1 MSTGQQLNYAKA
13 ENFSM
18 VLEQFGGENFLRENF
33 PNMLQMLQ
41 NTREWHQELSEN
53 AEEGSAGYEDTFE
66 IVNLYGDAKEND
78 AAGESTTN
86 ILSESSMSLVQK
98 ASFLHVSSVI
108 QDPKCGKIFAS
119 DALHDTDANTLKVAL
134 NIDHKV
140 LRYAQNPRL
149 ETKSEFMAVSKVN
162 GKSVCVAN
170 RTNKTLTID
179 LAEGKPDVSSVTVEQ
194 PVSKDTG
201 DKLIR
206 VVYNGRSDIY
216 ASYNFKMAKDRTYQ
230 GTRYVD
236 VYYPFLIKVKLD
248 EDFQYCADRPVSFG
262 DDFMASLASDVVQGG
277 SVHFN
282 TAYIGN
288 IKASLEDASTLKLEF
303 PYQGDTTAN
312 FWGVQMPL
320 TARQTNG
327 KFDFHLQFTVRYA
340 KKSYPDEVFQT
351 PILVTSEDLT
361 PSANMASVKRAQIL
375 WGCLGKDTKLLT
387 EDGYRLITEV
397 NPGDK
402 LYTDKGYIKL
412 KNMVTGTEETIVAV
426 GVSEEQTLFLTEKHP
441 IVTDRGLIY
450 AVDLMVGDKLK
461 MEDGSFQKI
470 YYLEMMDYNDAVYSP
485 ELEESALIVADG
497 FVVGDYLTTADAVEE
512 VVEDPEPLEPELL
525 EELIRW
531 SEYQGQK
538 MREDLTKEEVK

>member
-18 VLEQFGGENFLRENF
+18 VLEQFGGKNFLRENF
-33 PNMLQMLQ
+33 PNMLRMLQ
-41 NTREWHQELSEN
+41 NTHEWHQELSEN
-53 AEEGSAGYEDTFE
+53 AGEEPAGYEDTFE
-66 IVNLYGDAKEND
+66 IVNLYGDAEEND
-78 AAGESTTN
+78 AARASETN

-119 DALHDTDANTLKVAL
+119 DAVHDTDANKLKVAL
-134 NIDHKV
+134 NIDRKA
-140 LRYAQNPRL
+140 LRYAQNPCL

-179 LAEGKPDVSSVTVEQ
+179 LAEGKPDVTSVTVKQ
-194 PVSKDTG
+194 PVSQNAG

-206 VVYNGRSDIY
+206 VVYNGRSDSN

-236 VYYPFLIKVKLD
+236 VYYPFLIEVKLD
-248 EDFQYCADRPVSFG
+248 EDFQYCADYPVSFG
-262 DDFMASLASDVVQGG
+262 DDFMASLASEVVQGG

-288 IKASLEDASTLKLEF
+288 IKSSLEDASTLKLEF
-303 PYQGDTTAN
+303 PYQGGTTAN
-312 FWGVQMPL
+312 FWGIQMPL
-320 TARQTNG
+320 TARQTKG
-327 KFDFHLQFTVRYA
+327 EFDFHLQFTVRYVN
-340 KKSYPDEVFQT
+340 KSYPDEVFQT
-351 PILVTSEDLT
+351 PILVTSKDLS
-361 PSANMASVKRAQIL
+361 PSANMAVVKRAQIL

-387 EDGYRLITEV
+387 EDGYRHITEIR
-397 NPGDK
+397 PGDK

-412 KNMVTGTEETIVAV
+412 KNMVTGTEEKIVAV
-426 GVSEEQTLFLTEKHP
+426 GVSEGQTLFLTEKHP
-441 IVTDRGLIY
+441 IATDRGIIY
-450 AVDLMVGDKLK
+450 AVDLTISDKLK
-461 MEDGSFQKI
+461 MGDGSFREI
-470 YYLEMMDYNDAVYSP
+470 YYLEIMDYNDAVYSP

-512 VVEDPEPLEPELL
+512 AEKEPEPLEPELL

-538 MREDLTKEEVK
+538 MKEELAKEEAK